1 MSCMCWWYDKKN
13 LHSLVD
19 HYVDNLMLIN
29 CFEVLIELMVKMC
42 WLTLLEL
49 ISGDVLVECG
59 ALLF

>member
-1 MSCMCWWYDKKN
+1 MKKT

-29 CFEVLIELMVKMC
+29 CFEVLIKLMVKMC
-42 WLTLLEL
+42 RLNLLEL

-59 ALLF
+59 AVLF